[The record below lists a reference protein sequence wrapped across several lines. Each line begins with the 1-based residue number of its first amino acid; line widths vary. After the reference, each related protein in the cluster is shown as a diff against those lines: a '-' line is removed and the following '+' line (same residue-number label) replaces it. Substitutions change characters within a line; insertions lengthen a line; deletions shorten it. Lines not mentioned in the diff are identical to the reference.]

1 MIQNLFRATS
11 FVALIGLAVY
21 TTSCGSSGNTENAD
35 STQVQQSAPIS
46 FDKIINDV
54 PKPTEIPALLQRSG
68 VDFVPS
74 LTNPADRSQNY
85 LTTNSIA
92 ALNLGIYTTDLG
104 YLCSF
109 SKSEEAIAYFKASQ
123 QLANKLGITG
133 AFETSLM
140 ERFQKNLANKDSLVI
155 LVEKSTEVA
164 KVFLNE
170 NQQYNVAAMMVTGS
184 FIEGLHLATTL
195 VDSFPAEL
203 KGIKDQVL
211 VDLVRTVLEQ
221 KKGLGDIIKVLEPI
235 EATDAQAKELLA
247 SLRPLY
253 QKYEDLK
260 VEEKIQQNQG
270 NLMFKAEDLKEITIA
285 IKELRYKIVG

>member
-11 FVALIGLAVY
+11 FVALIGLATY
-21 TTSCGSSGNTENAD
+21 TTSCGSSSTTENAD
-35 STQVQQSAPIS
+35 STQIQQSAPIS

-54 PKPTEIPALLQRSG
+54 PKPTNIPALLQRSG

-74 LTNPADRSQNY
+74 LTNSADKAQNY

-123 QLANKLGITG
+123 QLAGKLGITG

-140 ERFQKNLANKDSLVI
+140 DRFQNNLANKDSLVI

-170 NQQYNVAAMMVTGS
+170 NQQYNVAAMMVAGS

-211 VDLVRTVLEQ
+211 VDLIRTVLEQ

-235 EATDAQAKELLA
+235 EATDTQAKELLA

-253 QKYEDLK
+253 QKYEALK
-260 VEEKIQQNQG
+260 IDEKIQQNQG

-285 IKELRYKIVG
+285 VKELRYKIVG

>member
-11 FVALIGLAVY
+11 FVALIGLAAY
-21 TTSCGSSGNTENAD
+21 TTSCGSSSNTENAD
-35 STQVQQSAPIS
+35 STQIQQSAPIS

-54 PKPTEIPALLQRSG
+54 PKPTNIPALLQRSG
-68 VDFVPS
+68 IDFVPS
-74 LTNPADRSQNY
+74 LTNPADKAQNY
-85 LTTNSIA
+85 LTTNSVA

-123 QLANKLGITG
+123 QLAGKLGITG

-140 ERFQKNLANKDSLVI
+140 DRFQKNLANKDSLTI

-195 VDSFPAEL
+195 VDSFPSEL

-221 KKGLGDIIKVLEPI
+221 KKGLSDIIKVLEPI

-253 QKYEDLK
+253 QKYEALK
-260 VEEKIQQNQG
+260 IDERIQQNQG

-285 IKELRYKIVG
+285 VKELRYKIVG